1 MVFTHLSDGR
11 LRNTQ
16 LHPNHL
22 NHLLLHPGTPG
33 SRARGFVC
41 LLVCLF
47 ICRVNHRFS
56 LFGLSHWLF
65 CGPPGGWETVTQKQ
79 SDLAAP
85 TRESWQAVQV
95 SRLLQG
101 ALKASKPASKMSRLC
116 SRRPLAIV
124 RNLADIRMWV
134 ASHLKVDGV
143 SGNVPFGIRR
153 LSGHRERIISSKPEA
168 SSKPCR
174 FSSGLR
180 RSSWVS
186 RTLVV

>member
-33 SRARGFVC
+33 SPCSWLCLFVC
-41 LLVCLF
+41 LFVHLSCESQVL
-47 ICRVNHRFS
+47 S
-56 LFGLSHWLF
+56 LRAQPVAFLWSSQWVRDSHTK
-65 CGPPGGWETVTQKQ
+65 E

-85 TRESWQAVQV
+85 TRESWEAVQV

-168 SSKPCR
+168 SSKPC
-174 FSSGLR
+174 
-180 RSSWVS
+180 
-186 RTLVV
+186 